1 MQHYVLRPLKENYKT
16 IIVSVTE
23 IEKALVPFKYACTD
37 EKKSANIFWAWHL
50 VEQIVW
56 ATISK
61 GREYWLEQVDIVRKY
76 MDKENMKYN
85 TSSWKPDKQ
94 FEFLY
99 DWLEQIVEH
108 VRPFEA
114 QYDMRNFRMLCELD
128 CSSYKVILTG
138 EVDWWMNWAAIWDCK
153 TSGSKWKEDEKW
165 EQGCFQWRFYPF
177 MMMLANPGCSE
188 VAFYYWVFT
197 KQKTIQFQRIEHIV
211 TKEEALRFVK
221 DKMYDYLEKLNN
233 GELEWKST
241 ALDRM

>member
-61 GREYWLEQVDIVRKY
+61 GKEYWLEQVDIVRRY
-76 MDKENMKYN
+76 MDKDNMKYN

-165 EQGCFQWRFYPF
+165 EQWCFQWRFYPF
-177 MMMLANPGCSE
+177 MMMLANPGCNE

-197 KQKTIQFQRIEHIV
+197 KQKTIQFQQIEHIV

>member
-1 MQHYVLRPLKENYKT
+1 MQHYTLRPLKENYKT

-108 VRPFEA
+108 CRPFEA
-114 QYDMRNFRMLCELD
+114 QYDMRNFRMLCELE

-138 EVDWWMNWAAIWDCK
+138 EIDWWMNWIAIWDCK
-153 TSGSKWKEDEKW
+153 TSWTKWKEDEKW

-177 MMMLANPGCSE
+177 MMMLANPDCNE
-188 VAFYYWVFT
+188 VAFNYWVLT
-197 KQKTIQFQRIEHIV
+197 KQKTIQFQQIEHIV
-211 TKEEALRFVK
+211 TREECERFVK
-221 DKMYDYLEKLNN
+221 EKMYDYLEKLNN
-233 GELEWKST
+233 GEVEWKST